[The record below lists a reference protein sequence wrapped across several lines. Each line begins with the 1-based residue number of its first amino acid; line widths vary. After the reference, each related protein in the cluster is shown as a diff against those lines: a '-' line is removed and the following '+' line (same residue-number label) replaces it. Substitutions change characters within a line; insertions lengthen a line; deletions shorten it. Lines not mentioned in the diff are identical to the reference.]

1 MAKAGSFS
9 LPSPPCY
16 QDGVSSL
23 AGKTALV
30 TGAARRIGREIA
42 LGLAAQGVHC
52 LVHYNL
58 SAAEA
63 GRVAEECRNLG
74 VDSEALGA
82 DLLDPVAVQS
92 LAERA
97 AERGVD
103 ILVHN
108 ASTFSR
114 LPFFESGPREHAA
127 MLARDWAVHVSAP
140 YVLSR
145 VLGERMVER
154 GWGRIILFGDWS
166 TEAAVYRNYAPYVVS
181 KSAVPTL
188 TKVLALELGVRAPGV
203 TANAVLPGP
212 ILAPEG
218 HDPADYEM
226 VKRQTIL
233 GRWIGPESIVR
244 AVLFLLASDEITGA
258 ALPVDGGRSVKA
270 L

>member
-1 MAKAGSFS
+1 
-9 LPSPPCY
+9 
-16 QDGVSSL
+16 VTSL
-23 AGKTALV
+23 AGRTALV
-30 TGAARRIGREIA
+30 TGAARRIGREVA
-42 LGLAAQGVHC
+42 LGLAAQGVRC

-63 GRVAEECRNLG
+63 AQVAEECRALG
-74 VDSEALGA
+74 VEADTIGA
-82 DLLDPVAVQS
+82 DLFDPAAVQS

-114 LPFFESGPREHAA
+114 LPFFDAAASDHAA
-127 MLARDWAVHVSAP
+127 MLARDWAVHVGAP

-166 TEAAVYRNYAPYVVS
+166 TGAAVYRNYAPYIVS
-181 KSAVPTL
+181 KAAVPTL
-188 TKVLALELGVRAPGV
+188 AKVLALELGTRAPGV
-203 TANAVLPGP
+203 TVNALLPGP
-212 ILAPEG
+212 ILAPTG
-218 HDPADYEM
+218 HDPGDYEM

-244 AVLFLLASDEITGA
+244 AVVFLAASDEITGA
-258 ALPVDGGRSVKA
+258 ALPVDGGRYAKA